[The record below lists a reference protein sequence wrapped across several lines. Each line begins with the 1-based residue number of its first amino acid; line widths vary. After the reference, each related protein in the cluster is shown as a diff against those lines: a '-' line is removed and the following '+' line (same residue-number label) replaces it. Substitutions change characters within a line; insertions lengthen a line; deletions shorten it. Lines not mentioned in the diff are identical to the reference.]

1 MSLSSSWVVAVV
13 VVVVVL
19 GLLRLRLV
27 VGLADCP
34 ELLRQGSSRI
44 LKKTIVK
51 KTLTRYLLVA
61 SGIKLCVSVCNL
73 RVINFTELT
82 FSLGG
87 HLKWFSADAI
97 NTPVHGY

>member
-51 KTLTRYLLVA
+51 KTLTRYLLERN
-61 SGIKLCVSVCNL
+61 KLSVSVCNL
-73 RVINFTELT
+73 GVINFTKLT
-82 FSLGG
+82 FSFGV